1 MRRNLAERLSADD
14 WYVPMLK
21 LCIELVNQPDG
32 RPTDQSTLDLVD
44 AHALAKKATIHLI
57 SLRRMCEAVPPAA
70 YPAYTPLPSEGP
82 IDHSSASV
90 LLRAAFETYLTLSLL
105 YLRSDNEELRCRRI
119 SWKIGGLQYR
129 QGLEPLHELDIRKR
143 AGEAHKLE
151 GLLGVLTASAYF
163 RALNHKRREKLKAG
177 DWKFGL
183 SWLDLAE
190 MAGFNRHLFQKIYG
204 YLCAYA
210 HSSYLTVV
218 QISSASNQQD
228 QRFLADFVLHMA
240 LPLMAKLI
248 LQYPR
253 LFPESMSLCHCSPFA
268 FRAARIHDP
277 LPAHYP
283 DRN

>member
-1 MRRNLAERLSADD
+1 MRLNLAKRLSPDD

-21 LCIELVNQPDG
+21 LCIELVNQPNG
-32 RPTDQSTLDLVD
+32 HPIDQSNLHLVD

-57 SLRRMCEAVPPAA
+57 SLHRIWESVPPAA
-70 YPAYTPLPSEGP
+70 YPAYTPLPAEGP

-90 LLRAAFETYLTLSLL
+90 LLRAAFETYLTFSLL
-105 YLRSDNEELRCRRI
+105 YLRSDTEELRSRRM
-119 SWKIGGLQYR
+119 SWKINGLEYR
-129 QGLEPLHELDIRKR
+129 QGLEPLGELDIQKR
-143 AGEAHKLE
+143 AKEAQKLE
-151 GLLGVLTASAYF
+151 GLLGVLTESAYF
-163 RALNHKRREKLKAG
+163 RTLNHKQREKLKAG

-190 MAGFNRHLFQKIYG
+190 MAGFSRSWFQKIYG

-210 HSSYLTVV
+210 HSSYLTVM
-218 QISSASNQQD
+218 QISSASTLHD
-228 QRFLADFVLHMA
+228 QRYLADFILRMS

-277 LPAHYP
+277 LPPH
-283 DRN
+283 